1 MVRDLPPPGA
11 ATDRIEIE
19 AINALSA
26 LAAAKRLLPESA
38 EIVGYRLNRGSPD
51 TWAEY
56 SITAPAPEDYF
67 EGHVGPPNLALLKVR
82 APCAFQRD
90 ACEAPALAP
99 LQPGPAST
107 GVAPYGRRHPGMRA

>member
-1 MVRDLPPPGA
+1 MLGAVKATLPGGA
-11 ATDRIEIE
+11 VPRWG
-19 AINALSA
+19 
-26 LAAAKRLLPESA
+26 RLW
-38 EIVGYRLNRGSPD
+38 RQ
-51 TWAEY
+51 Y

-67 EGHVGPPNLALLKVR
+67 EGHVGPPNLTLLKVR
-82 APCAFQRD
+82 APCAFQRG